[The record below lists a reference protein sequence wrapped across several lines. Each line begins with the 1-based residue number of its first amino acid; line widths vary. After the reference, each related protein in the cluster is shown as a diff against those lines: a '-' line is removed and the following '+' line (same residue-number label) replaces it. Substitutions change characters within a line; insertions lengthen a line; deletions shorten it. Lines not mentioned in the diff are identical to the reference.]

1 MKGTE
6 SAKNTFEYWW
16 TFFLYA
22 TTNIHIA
29 AYFFVYNKLL
39 PWSPNPKRQI
49 FLQMTFFLF
58 FTYFQ
63 SWEFAYS
70 SLSTLGVKRMNWNKN
85 SGITMHDFEYFGTQ
99 AHLLHQ
105 MLSQELF
112 CSYNDKNKSE
122 ITHQKIPL
130 EFHIHLVHPILHL

>member
-1 MKGTE
+1 MVTE
-6 SAKNTFEYWW
+6 PKA
-16 TFFLYA
+16 
-22 TTNIHIA
+22 TNIFSDDIFSIFHIFPKLRICLF
-29 AYFFVYNKLL
+29 FFVYIGCQKDE
-39 PWSPNPKRQI
+39 
-49 FLQMTFFLF
+49 FFL
-58 FTYFQ
+58 
-63 SWEFAYS
+63 
-70 SLSTLGVKRMNWNKN
+70 NKH

-122 ITHQKIPL
+122 ITRQKIPQ